1 MDTLNL
7 FSTILQSLTCLTEQY
22 QVAYRDASATLDS
35 LSDFKG
41 HAIEDD
47 PPLTKGVKTEPES
60 LSGIFPKIASAVLPG
75 KPGRTIF
82 CCLFACVR
90 LDLVTA

>member
-1 MDTLNL
+1 MAEKCKVPGYEAS
-7 FSTILQSLTCLTEQY
+7 FVESLTCLTEQY

-60 LSGIFPKIASAVLPG
+60 LSGIFPKIASAVLPDI
-75 KPGRTIF
+75 TIYT
-82 CCLFACVR
+82 CKELKQ
-90 LDLVTA
+90 